1 MKKSGSRLLS
11 MLLAFA
17 LILSSLSSLAFAAT
31 EEQPANGANL
41 ALNKTTTAS
50 GTEAS
55 FIPKTPRTAI
65 WEPAGPMTE
74 SAPTRRD
81 G

>member
-11 MLLAFA
+11 NSRALR

-55 FIPKTPRTAI
+55 TSFYPKNAT
-65 WEPAGPMTE
+65 
-74 SAPTRRD
+74 D
-81 G
+81 GDYGNPLVP